1 VLQVRASWIAAH
13 CTCAA
18 VSAAIFVVAADAAT
32 PPSAPGTAGG
42 AQDTLSIRQVK
53 LVFGLNDRGATRMT
67 VKPGEPIPAF
77 AATLFYSGAGTL
89 KGRWEVAQPGDELP
103 TAAQTVP
110 DYARRPGEPA
120 GSYKMIDSFFDHLP
134 ATGRASIAGPP
145 PDRLPR
151 DRPGT
156 HTILFRIESIA
167 SIKMNNPPQPGL
179 VLPVLQYT
187 VIGSEQKQ

>member
-1 VLQVRASWIAAH
+1 MRASVFRTAVHKA
-13 CTCAA
+13 CAA
-18 VSAAIFVVAADAAT
+18 VPAALFVLAGHAAT
-32 PPSAPGTAGG
+32 PPSAPGTVGG

-53 LVFGLNDRGATRMT
+53 LVFGLNDRGVTRMS
-67 VKPGEPIPAF
+67 VKPGDPIPAF
-77 AATLFYSGAGTL
+77 AATLFYTGAGTL
-89 KGRWEVAQPGDELP
+89 KGRWEMAQPGDDPP
-103 TAAQTVP
+103 TAAHTVP
-110 DYARRPGEPA
+110 DYARRLGEPV
-120 GSYKMIDSFFDHLP
+120 SQYKMIDSIFDHLP

-156 HTILFRIESIA
+156 YTILFRIESIA

-187 VIGSEQKQ
+187 VIGAEQKQ